1 MNLLYKLG
9 QTPTKSFSYFLAGLI
24 LFAIGLGLIY
34 FITEPEQYL
43 QLFALAL
50 VGLGCLLA
58 IWGYIGIFSSR
69 MLAMMNRHPRTK
81 K

>member
-24 LFAIGLGLIY
+24 LFTIGLGLIY

>member
-9 QTPTKSFSYFLAGLI
+9 QTPTRSFSYFLAGLV

-34 FITEPEQYL
+34 FITESSQYL

-69 MLAMMNRHPRTK
+69 MLAMMNRHPKTK